1 MIRNKRTRMGLA
13 VAALVICS
21 TFSTGCDP
29 VNSIG
34 SINLIVPMGLGGS
47 PGYFNPFGITQAIVN
62 AVLGISTTTTD
73 STAAF
78 PIATTGTTAPATV
91 LPGVG
96 PV

>member
-1 MIRNKRTRMGLA
+1 MTRNKRTWTGLA
-13 VAALVICS
+13 AAALVICS

-29 VNSIG
+29 MNSIG

-62 AVLGISTTTTD
+62 SLLGISTTTTE

-78 PIATTGTTAPATV
+78 PIATTGTTPPTTV